1 MNQNRLL
8 RYFELNRIL
17 RVCNDLLMML
27 FSFRIDV
34 WHHRFSYPNDPR
46 RQTKESRGEE
56 RIEIDLHI
64 FLMIVLFH
72 RVFDSFVVLH
82 VLVQYLLVIYFEIFD
97 FEVHQQMHVNVNQL
111 LIKLEQYQF
120 QMYVKHF
127 AVH

>member
-1 MNQNRLL
+1 MYSIIDFLIQT
-8 RYFELNRIL
+8 IL
-17 RVCNDLLMML
+17 ED
-27 FSFRIDV
+27 
-34 WHHRFSYPNDPR
+34 
-46 RQTKESRGEE
+46 RQKNARGEE

-82 VLVQYLLVIYFEIFD
+82 VLVLYLLVIYFEIFD

-127 AVH
+127 VVH